1 MIELNC
7 CYNKNLTIKKELNY
21 KKLGN
26 LIVLYI
32 MRVRIFLCFSA
43 TTLFM
48 VAFSVQANQDAGI
61 TAVTIPTA
69 LTHGDESTLK
79 TPSFCLDNR

>member
-1 MIELNC
+1 
-7 CYNKNLTIKKELNY
+7 
-21 KKLGN
+21 
-26 LIVLYI
+26 

-43 TTLFM
+43 TTFFT

-79 TPSFCLDNR
+79 TPSFCLNNG